1 MSYALNAST
10 EHVVRQQD
18 NKAQY
23 SLALIAALQ
32 KTYNNKKYATTV
44 TTTTTTTVLRPFCR
58 DYPGEPVPEE
68 KLLDFMV
75 QGKINRHRPSGW
87 GPLHP
92 E

>member
-32 KTYNNKKYATTV
+32 KTYNNKKIRYDSYHHHHYNRFTA
-44 TTTTTTTVLRPFCR
+44 LL
-58 DYPGEPVPEE
+58 PGLP
-68 KLLDFMV
+68 
-75 QGKINRHRPSGW
+75 G
-87 GPLHP
+87 
-92 E
+92 